1 MLVFLSGPQALAEDE
16 PAAKAPLPP
25 LVRGAPAETGERQMP
40 DPGPSRSQSD
50 PSKPA
55 IRSDRAKSQLSQ
67 KKPRLHSASHLGTSV
82 AKKREAPT
90 RLADHSKA
98 AASRR
103 QGHRTVASGKRRDRS
118 PAEAAIGSLSPPSDY
133 PNSRIGSTTEPP
145 AEPRE
150 APPLY
155 YPNYFAGPPAY
166 GYAPTYPYAWPPP
179 GAGVFR

>member
-25 LVRGAPAETGERQMP
+25 LVRGAPPETGERQMP
-40 DPGPSRSQSD
+40 ELGPSRRNQLD

-55 IRSDRAKSQLSQ
+55 IRSDRAKSHLSQ
-67 KKPRLHSASHLGTSV
+67 KKPRLHSASHRGASV
-82 AKKREAPT
+82 AKKGEAPA

-103 QGHRTVASGKRRDRS
+103 PGHRTVASGKRRDRS
-118 PAEAAIGSLSPPSDY
+118 PAEAAIGSLSPLSDY
-133 PNSRIGSTTEPP
+133 PNRRIGSSTEPP

-150 APPLY
+150 
-155 YPNYFAGPPAY
+155 
-166 GYAPTYPYAWPPP
+166 
-179 GAGVFR
+179 